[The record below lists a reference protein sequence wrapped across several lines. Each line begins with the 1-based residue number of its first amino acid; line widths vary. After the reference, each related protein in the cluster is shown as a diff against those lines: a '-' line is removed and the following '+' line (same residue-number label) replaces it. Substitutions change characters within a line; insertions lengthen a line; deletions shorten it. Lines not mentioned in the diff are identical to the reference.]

1 MHEGHTPPTSH
12 QTDLKKVM
20 RAELGDQT
28 WQFPL
33 DRIARMLSPKKR
45 NAPLDDKVIDH
56 LGNYTCVSDS
66 PGFMKKLKNA
76 VMKLGPRLKDIQW
89 PSGPDERTFYTP
101 LAQFLN
107 ACVSVCKEELR
118 DDDRYTKGPFHDLEF
133 IVYDKETQD
142 SVDGASPVKPDLV
155 GGKKFMAFAD
165 SDDCKVKSAR
175 LYWNPPDKNTSPILL
190 PVEVKDNW
198 IELVCQAATYARCL
212 FSTSPLRQYSLVLG
226 YNHKESTFRFL
237 IFHRGGLS
245 ASLPLDLHDEDSH
258 KSLLHVFL
266 SLLSCSHARD
276 AGIAAWCNERQFK
289 LPVDNSDKPD
299 YVVANVD
306 EILHDGN
313 CCRGRANRV
322 MGISYGVPKDVS
334 TSPLPVATTPLFPVT
349 QLRRS
354 ARIANAEAKKVE
366 APVNSKKSSR
376 NQVDSRTRSE
386 TKVSNIPDPSTLA
399 ITPIAVYGPTRVLE
413 DVKQEPMVL
422 VKPLNPCRDETSHGF
437 IKAAWPKLDLG
448 SGCSSVPEAQMLN
461 VCGDKFGTSQ
471 HHYSFPAN
479 HSHGI
484 PTSNHIF
491 LPTETELKKGVA
503 EFHWNLFYPRQKHS
517 TPSPE
522 YRSLW
527 IHVGKL
533 IGTSLVSS
541 PSPLVL
547 FTAILHAMLG
557 WLAICQEALQ
567 HRDVSVGNVLR
578 LENPVEMPSFK
589 FKSDIADLMGTL
601 SLSETLPFTVTDQ
614 ITRLKSSLAELKVNT
629 RCSGFIIDGDM
640 AIDWKTYFDANH
652 DGTRSGTPEFMSDR
666 LRRSLR
672 LPRAYVQSTV
682 DDLASFYYVGQWAA
696 VFNPSHQSNLLEE
709 LRNDI
714 AGSVTSRE
722 SASSRTTN
730 LNPKL
735 FSDRQDYGSFLLCC
749 IPTLAAWKNSIT
761 SLDDWFQEAMQELI
775 ARSDGKIDPDTH
787 RSLFL
792 SFAYHGV
799 ADFAQILERN
809 GASLASYDKL
819 VS

>member
-12 QTDLKKVM
+12 QADLKKVM

-33 DRIARMLSPKKR
+33 DRVARMLSPKKR

-56 LGNYTCVSDS
+56 LGNYACVSDS
-66 PGFMKKLKNA
+66 PGFMKRLKNA
-76 VMKLGPRLKDIQW
+76 LMKLGPRLKDIQW

-107 ACVSVCKEELR
+107 ACVSVCSKELT

-133 IVYDKETQD
+133 IVYDKMTLD

-175 LYWNPPDKNTSPILL
+175 LYWNPPVKNTSPILL

-226 YNHKESTFRFL
+226 YNHKEGTFRFL

-299 YVVANVD
+299 YIVANVD

-322 MGISYGVPKDVS
+322 MRISYSVPKDIS

-354 ARIANAEAKKVE
+354 ARIANAEAKKGVE

-386 TKVSNIPDPSTLA
+386 TKASNIPDPSTLA
-399 ITPIAVYGPTRVLE
+399 ITPIAVYGPTRDLE
-413 DVKQEPMVL
+413 DVKQEPMIL
-422 VKPLNPCRDETSHGF
+422 VKPLNPRRSETSHGF
-437 IKAAWPKLDLG
+437 IKAAWPKRDLG
-448 SGCSSVPEAQMLN
+448 SGRSSVPEARMLN

-484 PTSNHIF
+484 PTSNDIL

-503 EFHWNLFYPRQKHS
+503 EFHWNLFSPHQKHS
-517 TPSPE
+517 TPLPE

-541 PSPLVL
+541 PSPHVL

-578 LENPVEMPSFK
+578 LSNPVEMPSFK

-640 AIDWKTYFDANH
+640 AVDWKTYFDANH
-652 DGTRSGTPEFMSDR
+652 DGTRSGTPEFMSVT
-666 LRRSLR
+666 LRESLYS
-672 LPRAYVQSTV
+672 PMTYVQSTV

-696 VFNPSHQSNLLEE
+696 VFNPSHQSDMLEE
-709 LRNDI
+709 LRNRI
-714 AGSVTSRE
+714 AGSLASREFATSRIVNRLDPDL
-722 SASSRTTN
+722 SSHRQ
-730 LNPKL
+730 KYGL
-735 FSDRQDYGSFLLCC
+735 FLQCC
-749 IPTLAAWKNSIT
+749 QPILKEWYDSIG
-761 SLDDWFQEAMQELI
+761 SLDRRFLRVTEELT
-775 ARSDGKIDPDTH
+775 AHSDGKIDSNTY

-792 SFAYHGV
+792 SFSYHGV

-809 GASLASYDKL
+809 GARLAS
-819 VS
+819 VR

>member
-107 ACVSVCKEELR
+107 ACVSVCKEELT

-175 LYWNPPDKNTSPILL
+175 LYWNPPDKNTPPILL

-226 YNHKESTFRFL
+226 YNHKEGTFRFL

-289 LPVDNSDKPD
+289 LPVDSSDKPD

-322 MGISYGVPKDVS
+322 MRISYGVPKDVS

-354 ARIANAEAKKVE
+354 ARIANAEAKGVE

-399 ITPIAVYGPTRVLE
+399 ITPIAVYGPTRDLE
-413 DVKQEPMVL
+413 DVKQEPMIL

-437 IKAAWPKLDLG
+437 IKAAWPKRDLG
-448 SGCSSVPEAQMLN
+448 SGRSSVPEAQMLN

-484 PTSNHIF
+484 PTSNHIL

-503 EFHWNLFYPRQKHS
+503 EFHWNLFYPHQKHS
-517 TPSPE
+517 TPSPK

-541 PSPLVL
+541 PTPLVL

-652 DGTRSGTPEFMSDR
+652 DGTRSETPEFMSNT

-696 VFNPSHQSNLLEE
+696 VFNPSHQSDLLEE

-714 AGSVTSRE
+714 AGSLTSRE
-722 SASSRTTN
+722 SASSRTIN
-730 LNPKL
+730 LSPKL
-735 FSDRQDYGSFLLCC
+735 SSDRQDYGLFLLCC
-749 IPTLAAWKNSIT
+749 KPTLAAWKNSIT
-761 SLDDWFQEAMQELI
+761 SLDERFQEAMQELI

-819 VS
+819 AS